1 MSTQEELYR
10 RYMAFNE
17 IMFEENDPLQ
27 IAAIMVVQGLSMYR
41 TMLPEEDYL
50 KMIDS
55 IYENRLD
62 VKKLEGPSIL

>member
-1 MSTQEELYR
+1 
-10 RYMAFNE
+10 
-17 IMFEENDPLQ
+17 MFEENDPLQ
-27 IAAIMVVQGLSMYR
+27 IAAIMVVQALSMYR